1 MPGFYPDRPARD
13 LDKILLHLL
22 LFDTLLQMQTLRSR
36 LALVLLLCFVR
47 VLLPDAWVL
56 ALHQHAHTTE
66 EPTHATDWPKGKAL
80 VSAKHQHC
88 DADQFFKSAFEP
100 GPATSLTPARP
111 LQFAAPVAAVL
122 VATQAA
128 NTFATP
134 DLRGPPARA

>member
-1 MPGFYPDRPARD
+1 
-13 LDKILLHLL
+13 
-22 LFDTLLQMQTLRSR
+22 MQTLRSR

-66 EPTHATDWPKGKAL
+66 EPTQATGWPKGKAL

-100 GPATSLTPARP
+100 APEAQVAPAEP
-111 LQFAAPVAAVL
+111 LQFAAPAPAALAAVQT
-122 VATQAA
+122 AD
-128 NTFATP
+128 TFATP

>member
-1 MPGFYPDRPARD
+1 
-13 LDKILLHLL
+13 
-22 LFDTLLQMQTLRSR
+22 MQTLRSR

-66 EPTHATDWPKGKAL
+66 EPTQATGWPKGKAL

-100 GPATSLTPARP
+100 APEAHVIPARP
-111 LQFAAPVAAVL
+111 LQFATPVTAAVAAVA
-122 VATQAA
+122 VT
-128 NTFATP
+128 NHFATP

>member
-1 MPGFYPDRPARD
+1 
-13 LDKILLHLL
+13 
-22 LFDTLLQMQTLRSR
+22 MQTLRSR

-66 EPTHATDWPKGKAL
+66 EPTQATGWPKGKAL
-80 VSAKHQHC
+80 LSAKHQHC

-100 GPATSLTPARP
+100 APAAHVTAAVP
-111 LQFAAPVAAVL
+111 LQFAAPAMAAVAAAQV
-122 VATQAA
+122 T
-128 NTFATP
+128 NHFATP

>member
-1 MPGFYPDRPARD
+1 
-13 LDKILLHLL
+13 

-66 EPTHATDWPKGKAL
+66 EPTQATSWPKGKAL

-100 GPATSLTPARP
+100 APEAQVMPAEP
-111 LQFAAPVAAVL
+111 QHFAAPVTAAVTAGA
-122 VATQAA
+122 ATA
-128 NTFATP
+128 TFATP

>member
-1 MPGFYPDRPARD
+1 
-13 LDKILLHLL
+13 
-22 LFDTLLQMQTLRSR
+22 MQTLRSR

-66 EPTHATDWPKGKAL
+66 EPTQAIGWPKGKAL
-80 VSAKHQHC
+80 LSAKHQHC

-100 GPATSLTPARP
+100 APEAPITLAGP
-111 LQFAAPVAAVL
+111 LQFAAPAPVVVAGVQ
-122 VATQAA
+122 VANHLT
-128 NTFATP
+128 TP

>member
-1 MPGFYPDRPARD
+1 
-13 LDKILLHLL
+13 

-66 EPTHATDWPKGKAL
+66 EPTQATGWPKGKAL

-100 GPATSLTPARP
+100 APATQAAPAEP
-111 LQFAAPVAAVL
+111 LQFAAPVTAAV
-122 VATQAA
+122 AA
-128 NTFATP
+128 VQVTDHFTTP